1 MEVFP
6 VYTHKPR
13 LLFTH
18 TQAQWSKDFI
28 TGWKNHDKDGYVEG
42 DFFLDIKKRI
52 SFYLHNNSVSL

>member
-6 VYTHKPR
+6 VNTHKPR

-18 TQAQWSKDFI
+18 TQAQWSKDYI
-28 TGWKNHDKDGYVEG
+28 PDGNNHEKDGYVEG
-42 DFFLDIKKRI
+42 DFFLGKKRI